1 MKRLL
6 VMLKLITHDNQG
18 KLLSKEESIS
28 LTAQLTI
35 ETMKLQ
41 GIKFHTAKKAWF
53 KVYLM
58 LR

>member
-41 GIKFHTAKKAWF
+41 GIKFHTAKKA
-53 KVYLM
+53 
-58 LR
+58 